1 MSSTEKATA
10 ASGSPAAAV
19 AVVACSRERPRPRLE
34 TMPIRH
40 LRSIR
45 RTSTYEKSHDRGQE
59 QRLALRSSRPSFMK
73 CGSVQPRTHIAD
85 PTCTDNKDDNELHP
99 IDRRQKKPPFYLP
112 LAEGGEEL
120 VAPGGGSITPTLANA
135 SIAIFQV
142 PLSVFSILS
151 QLPWMVLSL
160 TATE

>member
-1 MSSTEKATA
+1 MRQRPAPDPPSRSNLHRQQRRQRAT
-10 ASGSPAAAV
+10 
-19 AVVACSRERPRPRLE
+19 
-34 TMPIRH
+34 
-40 LRSIR
+40 
-45 RTSTYEKSHDRGQE
+45 
-59 QRLALRSSRPSFMK
+59 
-73 CGSVQPRTHIAD
+73 
-85 PTCTDNKDDNELHP
+85 P

-120 VAPGGGSITPTLANA
+120 VAPGGGSIRPTPANA

-160 TATE
+160 TSFPPPIRHHCRAVQC

>member
-45 RTSTYEKSHDRGQE
+45 RTSTFEKSHDRGQE
-59 QRLALRSSRPSFMK
+59 QGLALRSSRPSFMK
-73 CGSVQPRTHIAD
+73 RGSVRPRTHTVVQIKSAISFANRLPFVVTFAD
-85 PTCTDNKDDNELHP
+85 P
-99 IDRRQKKPPFYLP
+99 
-112 LAEGGEEL
+112 L
-120 VAPGGGSITPTLANA
+120 VI
-135 SIAIFQV
+135 I
-142 PLSVFSILS
+142 
-151 QLPWMVLSL
+151 
-160 TATE
+160 